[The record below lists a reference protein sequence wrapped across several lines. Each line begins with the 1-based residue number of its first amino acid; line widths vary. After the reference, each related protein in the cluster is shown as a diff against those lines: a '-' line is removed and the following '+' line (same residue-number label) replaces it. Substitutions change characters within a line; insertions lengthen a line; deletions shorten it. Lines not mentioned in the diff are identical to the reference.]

1 MIEYIPRP
9 LVIQVYVVSLGLKN
23 GLTTSSAT
31 TAANEFKPDDT
42 VLIVGNKIFRG
53 IDKNI
58 KDLICFT
65 QRAIIVT
72 L

>member
-42 VLIVGNKIFRG
+42 VLIVSNKTFTGN
-53 IDKNI
+53 
-58 KDLICFT
+58 DLRIGK
-65 QRAIIVT
+65 
-72 L
+72 